1 MHRIKILMRHSRK
14 PKKFARKI
22 TVEQQCS
29 EDPDE
34 LQLLDEC
41 NSEWAEAWKAVA
53 KRINDLEVF
62 TLEPVE
68 QQKKLAKR

>member
-1 MHRIKILMRHSRK
+1 MKQSRK
-14 PKKFARKI
+14 PKKFAKNM
-22 TVEQQCS
+22 TVEPQYS

-41 NSEWAEAWKAVA
+41 NSEWAEAWKALA
-53 KRINDLEVF
+53 KRPTDLEVF

-68 QQKKLAKR
+68 QQKKLARRQRRR

>member
-1 MHRIKILMRHSRK
+1 MRPSRK
-14 PKKFARKI
+14 PKKFGKNI
-22 TVEQQCS
+22 TVEHQYS

-53 KRINDLEVF
+53 KRPTDLDVF

-68 QQKKLAKR
+68 QQKKLARRQRRR